1 MNIMGGEVICQSLL
15 LKTSEVSE
23 SFSFQKLKVFK
34 SMKIAN
40 ETSSYI
46 LGSCRSHNVKSLF
59 LIFAT
64 V

>member
-1 MNIMGGEVICQSLL
+1 MDIMGEEVICQSLL
-15 LKTSEVSE
+15 FKTSEVSE
-23 SFSFQKLKVFK
+23 SFSFQKLEVFK
-34 SMKIAN
+34 SIKIAN

-46 LGSCRSHNVKSLF
+46 LGSCRSHNAKSLF